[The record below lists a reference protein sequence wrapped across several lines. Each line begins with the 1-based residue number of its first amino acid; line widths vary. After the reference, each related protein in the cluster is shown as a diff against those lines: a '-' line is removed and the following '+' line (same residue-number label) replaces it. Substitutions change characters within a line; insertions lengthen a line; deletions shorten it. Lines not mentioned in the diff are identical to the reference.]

1 MNQPHTPAHP
11 ATPPSR
17 RAVLQMGSLVL
28 LLGTQQ
34 IARGATIL
42 AVRVW
47 PAPEYSRVTI
57 ESDGALVAKQFFVTT
72 PPRLAVDIEGIDLS
86 PALRELVAKV
96 KPDDPNIAGI
106 RVGQNA
112 PGVVRLV
119 VDLKQAALP
128 QVFTLPPVAAYQH
141 RLVFDLYPA
150 APVDPLEALIAERL
164 RDAPSAD
171 KPAPLAPI
179 PTATTR
185 PGAPAAATNPSA
197 EHDPLGDLI
206 AQRAQRPGPAPTD
219 VPPPAIA
226 AAATPAEPPRTG
238 NRATTTQTDRIIIVA
253 LDPGHGGEDP
263 GAIGPAGTRE
273 KDVVLRVAYLLRD
286 RINAT
291 TVGGNPMRA
300 FLTRDGDFFVPLGVR
315 VQKAR
320 RVQADLFVSI
330 HADAFTT
337 PEARGASVFAL
348 SQGGAS
354 STAARWL
361 ANKENQADLVG
372 GINVQSKDQH
382 VQRALLDMSTTAQI
396 NDSLK
401 LGTVLL
407 GEIGNVGKLHKPRV
421 EQAGFAVLKAP
432 DIPSVLVETAFI
444 SNPEEEQRL
453 RSSAYQEQLA
463 DALMR
468 GITRY
473 FAKNPPLARSRSV

>member
-1 MNQPHTPAHP
+1 MTLPPRPAP
-11 ATPPSR
+11 RQPSR
-17 RAVLQMGSLVL
+17 RTLLQAGSLVL

-86 PALRELVAKV
+86 PELRELVAKV

-119 VDLKQAALP
+119 VDLKQPAMP

-164 RDAPSAD
+164 RDVPAAGKPL
-171 KPAPLAPI
+171 PAP
-179 PTATTR
+179 PTVTARTGG
-185 PGAPAAATNPSA
+185 PQPPAET
-197 EHDPLGDLI
+197 DPLGDLI
-206 AQRAQRPGPAPTD
+206 AQRSQRPGATGAPPPVVAVAPPTAEPARPAPT
-219 VPPPAIA
+219 P
-226 AAATPAEPPRTG
+226 
-238 NRATTTQTDRIIIVA
+238 NRATSTQTDRIIIVA

-273 KDVVLRVAYLLRD
+273 KDVVLRVAHLLRD

-337 PEARGASVFAL
+337 PAARGASVFAL

-407 GEIGNVGKLHKPRV
+407 GEIGGMAKLHKPRV